1 MARTRRIPRLTAE
14 LVSRVP
20 PHSGEIGPLPAALAT
35 DDDHLRTVD
44 ELIAGAPT
52 GDVWVFAYG
61 SLIWDP
67 ACEVA
72 ERRVAVAHGWR
83 RTFCL
88 GWDQWFRG
96 CPDRPGLMLA
106 LERGGQCKGV
116 ACRLPADTL
125 AEELLK
131 LSRRELRFQRSPQM
145 ALVPRWIGLRTP
157 DGPLRSLA
165 FVINPASQ
173 RYVRGLPPPATAD
186 VLARACGPRGSMAQY
201 LSSTVSHLHELG
213 IHDSHLWHL
222 QDLVADRLEAAQPE
236 TPRPHAGEALSP

>member
-1 MARTRRIPRLTAE
+1 MTRFSRLPRLTAD
-14 LVSRVP
+14 LVARVP
-20 PHSGEIGPLPAALAT
+20 PHTGDIGPLPAALAT
-35 DDDHLRTVD
+35 DEDHLRTVTD
-44 ELIAGAPT
+44 LVAAAP
-52 GDVWVFAYG
+52 GRDFWVFAYG

-67 ACEVA
+67 ACAVA

-106 LERGGQCKGV
+106 LERGGQCKGI

-125 AEELLK
+125 AEELIK
-131 LSRRELRFQRSPQM
+131 LSRRELRFQRSPSM

-157 DGPLRSLA
+157 EEPVRALA
-165 FVINPASQ
+165 FVINPASD
-173 RYVRGLPPPATAD
+173 RYVRGLTPSATAD

-222 QDLVADRLEAAQPE
+222 QELVADRLEAVRPE
-236 TPRPHAGEALSP
+236 PPHPHEGEALSP